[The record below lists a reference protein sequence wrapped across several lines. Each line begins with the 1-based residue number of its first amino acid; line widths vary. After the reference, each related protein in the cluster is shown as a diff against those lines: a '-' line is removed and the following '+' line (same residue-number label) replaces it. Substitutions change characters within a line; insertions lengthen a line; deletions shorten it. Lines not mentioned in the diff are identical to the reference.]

1 LKKHAAAMLA
11 KRMGQRKNKVLWGA
25 IEAQSLS
32 LKTNTKC
39 RKCPDKVKKV
49 SENEGRIIFLRSYN
63 DGFQYSDTNMFN
75 YFDRDNFKEITFY

>member
-49 SENEGRIIFLRSYN
+49 SENEGRII
-63 DGFQYSDTNMFN
+63 
-75 YFDRDNFKEITFY
+75 